1 MSFENKPF
9 TITLLV
15 GLGVAILVIMGYLG
29 YNNWGN
35 WFENIDYLRQKMAP
49 AFNETTG
56 FLVISYAVIIC
67 IGNVIMKTSPKHLAS
82 GGESQEE
89 KTTGFVAWLQSKGLG
104 WLPIFI
110 SVTVVSLMTF
120 LPINNKILKI
130 GIIAIVLGGVLVAA
144 LFFNAIIKLFG
155 GKESFTDVKEEFGH
169 IVKDDQTN
177 ELKPHNLKI
186 TVQVRDTQLP
196 HLENIKNKE
205 KINGSHFVD
214 IKNDSGGGHSRDW
227 SSVSHSE
234 YNGIEIGNN
243 GWSTYIDLDYIAP
256 FDKYDVYYSTE
267 VANKPGF
274 LTSLKKLT
282 DKTKQI
288 DVTEITTQTY
298 YFHLFPKDIKIFS
311 GGPSKDKFVKGAG
324 YTTNEN
330 GICTLGGEEK
340 LAAGDKVFIFPPDGI
355 KYDHGTNNYRY
366 TIKAS
371 GTPGNVPWTGDGTAK
386 SDNKLDTTKK
396 DDVDVILIT
405 EKTLE
410 DSPKTSSKFSI
421 KNMQQFFGFDA
432 NAVKDSVT
440 DSYIAYY
447 CLVWGSLLVYTIV
460 NTIQKGWVEISML
473 GFSIPINIPK
483 NLWPFIVAAAV
494 ETLLIGQSHY
504 SLNESDVA
512 SKSGK
517 ASPTFS
523 YAVAG
528 FATRIATVAAF
539 LSSILTQ
546 VKD

>member
-1 MSFENKPF
+1 MSDEEFGKFVSSKPF
-9 TITLLV
+9 IFWPSV
-15 GLGVAILVIMGYLG
+15 IALVIGILCMLYFGGKNY
-29 YNNWGN
+29 GN
-35 WFENIDYLRQKMAP
+35 LSEIIELFVQKMVP
-49 AFNETTG
+49 ALNETTG
-56 FLVISYAVIIC
+56 FLAISYAVILC
-67 IGNVIMKTSPKHLAS
+67 IGNVIMKTSPKYLAS
-82 GGESQEE
+82 GGESQED

-110 SVTVVSLMTF
+110 SVTVVTLMTF

-130 GIIAIVLGGVLVAA
+130 GIIAIVLGGVLVVA

-155 GKESFTDVKEEFGH
+155 GKEEFTNVKEEFGH
-169 IVKDDQTN
+169 TVKDDETD
-177 ELKPHNLKI
+177 EIKPHNLKI
-186 TVQVRDTQLP
+186 TVQVRSTDLEQLK
-196 HLENIKNKE
+196 NIEDKE
-205 KINGSHFVD
+205 KKINGSHFVD
-214 IKNDSGGGHSRDW
+214 IKNDSGGEHSRDW
-227 SSVSHSE
+227 SSVSQSP
-234 YNGIEIGNN
+234 YNGIELGTDATYE
-243 GWSTYIDLDYIAP
+243 SYIDLDYITP
-256 FDKYDVYYSTE
+256 SDKYDVYYSNE

-311 GGPSKDKFVKGAG
+311 GEPSKDKFVLNAG

-340 LAAGDKVFIFPPDGI
+340 LAAGDKVFIFPTGGI

-366 TIKAS
+366 TIKDS
-371 GTPGNVPWTGDGTAK
+371 GAPDNVPWTGAETAK
-386 SDNKLDTTKK
+386 DNKLDADKK
-396 DDVDVILIT
+396 AKVDVILIT

-421 KNMQQFFGFDA
+421 KNMQQFFGFDIDV
-432 NAVKDSVT
+432 VKQSVT

-447 CLVWGSLLVYTIV
+447 CLVWGSLVGYAFYNWKQLWYNKESRMKIV
-460 NTIQKGWVEISML
+460 
-473 GFSIPINIPK
+473 
-483 NLWPFIVAAAV
+483 PFLVAAVV

-512 SKSGK
+512 SNSGE
-517 ASPTFS
+517 ASPTFN
-523 YAVAG
+523 YAIAG
-528 FATRIATVAAF
+528 FSTRIATVVAF